1 MYQKMTHTLE
11 DLKKLAAMEL
21 RDKSK
26 KNNNDRTQYRQKN
39 HHEAIV
45 SREVFN
51 AANHLRAS
59 RNYSKK
65 NRPLP
70 VLSVVEDGILRGYV
84 PFDKDWTGFSAEEYR
99 EASES
104 VMKEPDA
111 AVTAD
116 VKKRLDLTG
125 YEVVRAQYFSTMQN
139 PAMTIS
145 NGRLRF
151 NTACLKKFEN
161 VEYVELLLNSVD
173 RCIAIRPC
181 DKNNPN
187 AIRWG
192 RLKEGRWCASTLGCR
207 GLAKALFDI
216 MEWDEDLR
224 YRFRG
229 QFLEQG
235 DNKMMLFA
243 FDEPEMIKVEEIVLP
258 PKESTE
264 EDEGETVKKKIYI
277 FPPEWA
283 GTFGQ
288 PITSIAQV
296 GILRQEHY
304 AGNWDVFRPA
314 SEIEEMNTFTAESL
328 NKLLHEAEK
337 IMEGW
342 TDIDEWRLAEG
353 KELGDK
359 IMSMVGTLPLAFAN
373 PLPSLHPLD
382 LLIGFFCGAGLRLAV
397 YLRSK
402 NAKKY
407 RHGME
412 YGSARWGTPKD
423 IEPFQAPKFAD
434 NIILTKTER
443 LMMSNRPPDP
453 KNARN
458 KNVLVV
464 GGSGSGKTRFW
475 LKPNLLQCHSSY
487 VVTDPK
493 GSIVVECGNA
503 LLKNGYKVRILN
515 TINFKKSMH
524 YNPFAYVHSE
534 KDILKLVTTLMTNT
548 KGEGSGGDPFWEKSE
563 RLLLTAL
570 IAYLHY
576 EAPVKEQNFA
586 TLLEML
592 NTMQVLEDDEEYQNP
607 VDLLFEELGKKKP
620 NSFAVRQYKLYKLAA
635 GKTAK
640 SILISCGARLAP
652 FDIQELRN
660 LTMYDELA
668 LDTLGDKKT
677 ALFLIMS
684 DTDSTFNFLISMVY
698 TQLFNLLCDK
708 ADDVYGG
715 KLPIHVRCLIDECA
729 NIGQIPQLEKLVA
742 TIRSRE
748 ISACLV
754 LQTRSQLKA
763 IYKDNADT
771 IVGNMDSQIFL
782 GGSEPTTLK
791 DLAEALGKETI
802 DSYNNSDTRGNSPS
816 YGTNYQKL
824 GHELMSRDELAVL
837 DGGKCILQLR
847 GVRPFLSDKYDLT
860 QHPNYKMTSDA
871 DPKNALDIEK
881 YLSHKEKI
889 RTDDQFVLVDVD
901 SLPPA

>member
-1 MYQKMTHTLE
+1 MKESAAEPQKIRRKNSVSEVIGRCDSGIGVSIRENEEKYMIIGE
-11 DLKKLAAMEL
+11 VEAVDRKQKI
-21 RDKSK
+21 RD
-26 KNNNDRTQYRQKN
+26 RYRQKN

-70 VLSVVEDGILRGYV
+70 VLSVVKDGILRGYV

-258 PKESTE
+258 PKENTE

-314 SEIEEMNTFTAESL
+314 TEIEEMNIFTAESL
-328 NKLLHEAEK
+328 NELLREAEK

-342 TDIDEWRLAEG
+342 TDYV
-353 KELGDK
+353 
-359 IMSMVGTLPLAFAN
+359 SMG
-373 PLPSLHPLD
+373 
-382 LLIGFFCGAGLRLAV
+382 
-397 YLRSK
+397 
-402 NAKKY
+402 
-407 RHGME
+407 
-412 YGSARWGTPKD
+412 
-423 IEPFQAPKFAD
+423 
-434 NIILTKTER
+434 ILT
-443 LMMSNRPPDP
+443 
-453 KNARN
+453 
-458 KNVLVV
+458 
-464 GGSGSGKTRFW
+464 GK
-475 LKPNLLQCHSSY
+475 
-487 VVTDPK
+487 
-493 GSIVVECGNA
+493 
-503 LLKNGYKVRILN
+503 
-515 TINFKKSMH
+515 
-524 YNPFAYVHSE
+524 
-534 KDILKLVTTLMTNT
+534 
-548 KGEGSGGDPFWEKSE
+548 
-563 RLLLTAL
+563 
-570 IAYLHY
+570 IAP
-576 EAPVKEQNFA
+576 E
-586 TLLEML
+586 
-592 NTMQVLEDDEEYQNP
+592 
-607 VDLLFEELGKKKP
+607 
-620 NSFAVRQYKLYKLAA
+620 A
-635 GKTAK
+635 GK
-640 SILISCGARLAP
+640 
-652 FDIQELRN
+652 D
-660 LTMYDELA
+660 
-668 LDTLGDKKT
+668 
-677 ALFLIMS
+677 
-684 DTDSTFNFLISMVY
+684 
-698 TQLFNLLCDK
+698 
-708 ADDVYGG
+708 
-715 KLPIHVRCLIDECA
+715 
-729 NIGQIPQLEKLVA
+729 
-742 TIRSRE
+742 
-748 ISACLV
+748 
-754 LQTRSQLKA
+754 
-763 IYKDNADT
+763 
-771 IVGNMDSQIFL
+771 
-782 GGSEPTTLK
+782 
-791 DLAEALGKETI
+791 
-802 DSYNNSDTRGNSPS
+802 
-816 YGTNYQKL
+816 
-824 GHELMSRDELAVL
+824 
-837 DGGKCILQLR
+837 
-847 GVRPFLSDKYDLT
+847 
-860 QHPNYKMTSDA
+860 
-871 DPKNALDIEK
+871 
-881 YLSHKEKI
+881 
-889 RTDDQFVLVDVD
+889 
-901 SLPPA
+901 

>member
-1 MYQKMTHTLE
+1 MKRYALLDTDFISKTHSVQDGGGNHLIDRVMELPEYEFFCHAQIVTELNRYNADAPIWLSEKIGAQKIKSYTDQEILESLSLVRGPLACATYTQMLKLACDAFSRDYFSEHYRALE
-11 DLKKLAAMEL
+11 DADYVTISNEDYLKELQLLDIEVGKKNNLGEIKSFVLLQVLSVVLGEQIYVFCSDDKNARNTDYIQAQPGWVFVGIYADEGISGTSLEHRKGMQQLIEDCKAGKIDLVLTKSIARFARNIVDCLSVIELLKNLNPPVGVKFEADNIYTLDSNGRMILTILASVAEEESHSKSIIMNWSIDRRFSRGLFLTPALLGYDKDEEGNLVINPEEAQTVKVIYYLYLNGYSLTEIATLLMEYSRKTKLGRVEWNPGTLAGVLANERHCGDVL
-21 RDKSK
+21 ARKTFTPNFLTHKSK

-111 AVTAD
+111 TVAAD

-161 VEYVELLLNSVD
+161 VEYVELLLNSVE

-181 DKNNPN
+181 NKNNPN

-207 GLAKALFDI
+207 GLAKTLFDI

-258 PKESTE
+258 PKENTE

-314 SEIEEMNTFTAESL
+314 TEIEEMNIFTAESL
-328 NKLLHEAEK
+328 NELLREAEK

-342 TDIDEWRLAEG
+342 TD
-353 KELGDK
+353 
-359 IMSMVGTLPLAFAN
+359 
-373 PLPSLHPLD
+373 
-382 LLIGFFCGAGLRLAV
+382 
-397 YLRSK
+397 
-402 NAKKY
+402 Y
-407 RHGME
+407 R
-412 YGSARWGTPKD
+412 
-423 IEPFQAPKFAD
+423 
-434 NIILTKTER
+434 
-443 LMMSNRPPDP
+443 
-453 KNARN
+453 
-458 KNVLVV
+458 
-464 GGSGSGKTRFW
+464 
-475 LKPNLLQCHSSY
+475 
-487 VVTDPK
+487 
-493 GSIVVECGNA
+493 
-503 LLKNGYKVRILN
+503 
-515 TINFKKSMH
+515 
-524 YNPFAYVHSE
+524 
-534 KDILKLVTTLMTNT
+534 
-548 KGEGSGGDPFWEKSE
+548 
-563 RLLLTAL
+563 
-570 IAYLHY
+570 
-576 EAPVKEQNFA
+576 
-586 TLLEML
+586 
-592 NTMQVLEDDEEYQNP
+592 
-607 VDLLFEELGKKKP
+607 
-620 NSFAVRQYKLYKLAA
+620 
-635 GKTAK
+635 
-640 SILISCGARLAP
+640 
-652 FDIQELRN
+652 
-660 LTMYDELA
+660 
-668 LDTLGDKKT
+668 
-677 ALFLIMS
+677 
-684 DTDSTFNFLISMVY
+684 
-698 TQLFNLLCDK
+698 
-708 ADDVYGG
+708 
-715 KLPIHVRCLIDECA
+715 
-729 NIGQIPQLEKLVA
+729 
-742 TIRSRE
+742 
-748 ISACLV
+748 
-754 LQTRSQLKA
+754 
-763 IYKDNADT
+763 
-771 IVGNMDSQIFL
+771 
-782 GGSEPTTLK
+782 
-791 DLAEALGKETI
+791 
-802 DSYNNSDTRGNSPS
+802 
-816 YGTNYQKL
+816 
-824 GHELMSRDELAVL
+824 
-837 DGGKCILQLR
+837 
-847 GVRPFLSDKYDLT
+847 
-860 QHPNYKMTSDA
+860 
-871 DPKNALDIEK
+871 
-881 YLSHKEKI
+881 
-889 RTDDQFVLVDVD
+889 
-901 SLPPA
+901 